1 MNCPHCNE
9 NIAVRLEKP
18 GKKAARRRQLRAR
31 KAQRMAELRSAAP
44 SDEEATV
51 KRPHGP
57 QMSAEA
63 EETWERMRSL
73 LEEVAEIAQSLSEE
87 DMMVVE
93 ALMETWMQE
102 NPV

>member
-1 MNCPHCNE
+1 M
-9 NIAVRLEKP
+9 
-18 GKKAARRRQLRAR
+18 
-31 KAQRMAELRSAAP
+31 
-44 SDEEATV
+44 

-63 EETWERMRSL
+63 VKTWEHMRSL

>member
-1 MNCPHCNE
+1 
-9 NIAVRLEKP
+9 
-18 GKKAARRRQLRAR
+18 
-31 KAQRMAELRSAAP
+31 
-44 SDEEATV
+44 
-51 KRPHGP
+51 
-57 QMSAEA
+57 MSAEA
-63 EETWERMRSL
+63 VETWGRMRSL

>member
-1 MNCPHCNE
+1 MGRDN
-9 NIAVRLEKP
+9 
-18 GKKAARRRQLRAR
+18 
-31 KAQRMAELRSAAP
+31 
-44 SDEEATV
+44 
-51 KRPHGP
+51 P

-87 DMMVVE
+87 DMKLVE
-93 ALMETWMQE
+93 AFMETWMQE

>member
-1 MNCPHCNE
+1 MLVTHSPVSTSE
-9 NIAVRLEKP
+9 
-18 GKKAARRRQLRAR
+18 
-31 KAQRMAELRSAAP
+31 
-44 SDEEATV
+44 
-51 KRPHGP
+51 P

>member
-1 MNCPHCNE
+1 MGHRC
-9 NIAVRLEKP
+9 LLKQ
-18 GKKAARRRQLRAR
+18 KKLGNHRCLLKQ
-31 KAQRMAELRSAAP
+31 K
-44 SDEEATV
+44 
-51 KRPHGP
+51 K
-57 QMSAEA
+57 
-63 EETWERMRSL
+63 TWERIPL

>member
-1 MNCPHCNE
+1 MP
-9 NIAVRLEKP
+9 
-18 GKKAARRRQLRAR
+18 ARRSVWQNSVLLIRPLRR
-31 KAQRMAELRSAAP
+31 RSN
-44 SDEEATV
+44 
-51 KRPHGP
+51 RPHGP

-63 EETWERMRSL
+63 VETWGRMRSL